1 MRELITEH
9 LHPLHK
15 SASIE
20 FANSQALVSDY
31 DLNTRPAAPRNLNPA
46 AVLVPLV
53 DRTSGFTVLLTQR
66 TRHLSDHAGQIS
78 FPGGRAEP
86 GDRGPVETALRE
98 TREEIGLGPDY
109 IEVAGY
115 LDSYETVTA
124 FLVTPVVAFVSPGFT
139 LKLDEFE
146 VAEAFEVPLNF
157 ILDSSN
163 HQTHNRIVNGRKR
176 YYYVLEYENRYI
188 WGATAGML
196 INLFRRISGELG
208 A

>member
-1 MRELITEH
+1 MRELITDR
-9 LHPLHK
+9 LHPLHE
-15 SASIE
+15 SVSIE
-20 FANSQALVSDY
+20 IANSQALVSDY

-53 DRTSGFTVLLTQR
+53 ERTNGFTVLLTQR
-66 TRHLSDHAGQIS
+66 TKHLADHAGQIS

-98 TREEIGLGPDY
+98 TQEEIGLGPDH

-115 LDSYETVTA
+115 LDNYETVTA
-124 FLVTPVVAFVSPGFT
+124 FLVTPVVGFVSPGFT

-146 VAEAFEVPLNF
+146 VAEAFEVPLDF
-157 ILDSSN
+157 ILDPRN
-163 HQTHNRIVNGRKR
+163 HQTHNRIVHGRKR

-196 INLFRRISGELG
+196 INLFRRVRRKLE